1 LWLCELIKKRRE
13 SKLLKL
19 QLRREQDIAT
29 VEREVE
35 HLYPYVLKWINCQI
49 MGVLTKK
56 SISKKD
62 FRRLCPDAS
71 EETQDAM
78 WNKLIREKVIYQEKD
93 LPGFYIAPRS
103 GNATYGDQRFP
114 LFRNGRISNQCL
126 R

>member
-1 LWLCELIKKRRE
+1 LWLCEFIKKRRE
-13 SKLLKL
+13 SKLLKH

-29 VEREVE
+29 IEKEVE
-35 HLYPYVLKWINCQI
+35 YLYPYVLKWINCQI

-78 WNKLIREKVIYQEKD
+78 WNKLLREKAIYQEKD
-93 LPGFYIAPRS
+93 LRGFYIAPKS
-103 GNATYGDQRFP
+103 GDATCEDRIE
-114 LFRNGRISNQCL
+114 RNG
-126 R
+126 